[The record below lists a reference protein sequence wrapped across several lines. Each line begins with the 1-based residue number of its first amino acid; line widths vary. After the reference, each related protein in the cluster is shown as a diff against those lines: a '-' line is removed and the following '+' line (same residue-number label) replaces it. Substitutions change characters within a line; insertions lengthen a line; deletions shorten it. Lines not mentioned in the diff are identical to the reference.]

1 MGDIKALLEAAGVDY
16 RDCFEKRELAE
27 RLRSARNTL
36 PAGAAARLDALLARS
51 PTAAAPLDGL
61 FMDEANTV
69 SLFKRCAPSV
79 VHIRTSAVA
88 RAPFSQ
94 DATEIPQGAGTGIV
108 WDGEGHIITNF
119 HVIKEAQRA
128 KVTLADNSTWE
139 ATLLGYDQDKDLA
152 VLKITDPATKRA
164 PPGLQPIALGSSAGL
179 QVGQRSFAIGNP
191 FGLDQTLT
199 TGVVSGVGRDIQ
211 SITGRTIRDVVQTDA
226 AINPGNSGGPLL
238 DSRGRL
244 IGVNTVI
251 YSPSGA
257 SAGVGFAIPVDT
269 VRRVVNMLIRNRGVV
284 VRAGLGVRCAADAQA
299 RQLGLPGVLVI
310 DVSAGSA
317 AAKAGVRGTARS
329 ERDGTLLL
337 GDVIVAVGSLKTA
350 AVEDLLAAVEEREP
364 GDAVELTLLRDGR
377 QRTVKVTLQRLT
389 DQR

>member
-1 MGDIKALLEAAGVDY
+1 
-16 RDCFEKRELAE
+16 
-27 RLRSARNTL
+27 
-36 PAGAAARLDALLARS
+36 
-51 PTAAAPLDGL
+51 
-61 FMDEANTV
+61 
-69 SLFKRCAPSV
+69 
-79 VHIRTSAVA
+79 
-88 RAPFSQ
+88 
-94 DATEIPQGAGTGIV
+94 
-108 WDGEGHIITNF
+108 
-119 HVIKEAQRA
+119 
-128 KVTLADNSTWE
+128 
-139 ATLLGYDQDKDLA
+139 
-152 VLKITDPATKRA
+152 
-164 PPGLQPIALGSSAGL
+164 
-179 QVGQRSFAIGNP
+179 
-191 FGLDQTLT
+191 
-199 TGVVSGVGRDIQ
+199 VVSGVGRDIQ